1 MFSGWRPHIWCW
13 LSQLHKREITTT
25 GTREAFMFKWGPTKQ
40 WVWWPSLYIGNKSDS
55 NEILEL
61 LHQQRSWRPVTP
73 GRRALSPSE
82 MMKCSIA
89 ATRWSSVEGQQ
100 HPQRLPDSQ
109 TRVRRPGGWAWQ
121 EVSQR
126 YLQSV
131 SQLSSICRQTD
142 RSESVP
148 RTIRRMKITARVES
162 PSPSPMSR
170 TPPASLT
177 GPQQNISLLNL
188 PESSLI
194 PKKLTDN
201 NNNNNEEESC
211 GNIISPPKSPTRMT
225 NISKIGS
232 SKDRLEGFLNQ
243 RITSPV
249 PWNQRNSFG
258 ADCIERVKSPTQF
271 LNISRG
277 LESPTPQPPP
287 SSLTNRVQS
296 PVEKDSQS
304 AGTYSS
310 APALTPFRRIQSPLP
325 FLVKSPN
332 SLSPT
337 NGSAVSLAEGKS
349 LQNSTNS
356 SLVGSHSLNEA
367 APKASICDQF
377 GFVCDEPLKQ
387 EGKISGAPEIKMKSL
402 TQEVIKQNIIQQ
414 IFSQFFSKYFSRIS
428 RWRE

>member
-1 MFSGWRPHIWCW
+1 
-13 LSQLHKREITTT
+13 
-25 GTREAFMFKWGPTKQ
+25 
-40 WVWWPSLYIGNKSDS
+40 
-55 NEILEL
+55 
-61 LHQQRSWRPVTP
+61 
-73 GRRALSPSE
+73 
-82 MMKCSIA
+82 
-89 ATRWSSVEGQQ
+89 
-100 HPQRLPDSQ
+100 
-109 TRVRRPGGWAWQ
+109 
-121 EVSQR
+121 
-126 YLQSV
+126 
-131 SQLSSICRQTD
+131 
-142 RSESVP
+142 
-148 RTIRRMKITARVES
+148 MKITARVES

-201 NNNNNEEESC
+201 NNNNNEEESY

-232 SKDRLEGFLNQ
+232 SKDRLEGSLNQ

-287 SSLTNRVQS
+287 SSLTNNRVQS

-304 AGTYSS
+304 AGTYSY

-428 RWRE
+428 R